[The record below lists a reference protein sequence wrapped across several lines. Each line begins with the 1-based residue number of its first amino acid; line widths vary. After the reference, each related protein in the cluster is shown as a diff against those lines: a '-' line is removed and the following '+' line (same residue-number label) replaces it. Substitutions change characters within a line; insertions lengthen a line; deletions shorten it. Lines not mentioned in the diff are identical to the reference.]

1 MATEVKPTL
10 PTRLNVGNSPMS
22 AEFLYDGGPEWIAE
36 VSYGRQTAE
45 LAAEIARRWNQH
57 PDLLAKCER
66 LEWAKWLLG
75 MAAEYLPRNEAAMGA
90 DCKCTA
96 CQVWN
101 YLKRKENEK

>member
-1 MATEVKPTL
+1 MMATEVKPTL

-66 LEWAKWLLG
+66 PWDGRNVPRSRTKRPKEPAGTKSSTIPDG
-75 MAAEYLPRNEAAMGA
+75 LPISSRS
-90 DCKCTA
+90 T
-96 CQVWN
+96 
-101 YLKRKENEK
+101 